1 MRVAVMVDEG
11 PLEKIAR
18 EPMHARQV
26 LAIGILTVCTAIE
39 GFDVY
44 AISFAAPGIAEAWQ
58 IDRATLGIVLAMD
71 LVGMSVGSILLG
83 LLADR
88 FGRKPTILA
97 CLVIMATGM
106 WLASRA
112 GTVVDLSATRFFTG
126 LGVGG
131 LLATSSAMVSELAND
146 RRRSLAVTV
155 LIGGFSLGAIAGGA
169 LVSELFAQ
177 SYRWEAVFEV
187 GAIATTILIAPVL
200 LLVPESVAFLCQRQP
215 TNALKRLN
223 RILLD
228 QGRSPVNQL
237 PLRSPPSHGRLGG
250 LGKELRRT
258 ALFLA
263 LAFFMYMVS
272 LYFLMKWIPKLVADM
287 NYAPAAAAGVLVWA
301 HIGGLIGTIVIS
313 LLSQVWNVRPLVIA
327 ALVCGAGAVGTF
339 GRFSPELGSL
349 TIIAA
354 AAGFF
359 IIGANSGFYAIVA
372 QSFPS
377 QLRAAGTG
385 FVIGIGRVGSAA
397 GPIAA
402 GLLFEAGWSLN
413 AVSII
418 MALGC
423 LIAAFLVTLL
433 AQPSA
438 SDIADRRFRLS

>member
-1 MRVAVMVDEG
+1 MVDED
-11 PLEKIAR
+11 PREKIAR
-18 EPMHARQV
+18 EPMHARQI
-26 LAIGILTVCTAIE
+26 LAIGILTVCTAVE

-71 LVGMSVGSILLG
+71 LVGMSIGSVLLG

-97 CLVIMATGM
+97 CLAIMATGM
-106 WLASRA
+106 WWASRA
-112 GTVVDLSATRFFTG
+112 GSVLDLSAARFFTG

-131 LLATSSAMVSELAND
+131 LLATSSAIASELAND
-146 RRRSLAVTV
+146 RRRSLSVTV

-177 SYRWEAVFEV
+177 NYRWETAFEV
-187 GAIATTILIAPVL
+187 GAFATTILIALVL
-200 LLVPESVAFLCQRQP
+200 LFVPESMAFLCERHP
-215 TNALKRLN
+215 KNALERLN

-228 QGRSPVNQL
+228 QGRSPIDKL
-237 PLRSPPSHGRLGG
+237 PLRPLPSHGRVSG
-250 LGKELRRT
+250 LAREVRRA

-287 NYAPAAAAGVLVWA
+287 NYPPAAAGGVLVWA

-313 LLSQVWNVRPLVIA
+313 LLSQVWSVRPVVIA
-327 ALVCGAGAVGTF
+327 AFVCGAAAVGTF
-339 GRFSPELGSL
+339 GRFSQELVSL
-349 TIIAA
+349 TAIAA

-359 IIGANSGFYAIVA
+359 IIGANSGFYSIVA

-385 FVIGIGRVGSAA
+385 FVIGVGRAGSAA

-423 LIAAFLVTLL
+423 LIAAFVVTSL

-438 SDIADRRFRLS
+438 SDVADGRFRLS